1 MKQRG
6 LGKPWEA
13 LKLATQAEAAKEDPI
28 VLLQVTNLLLGRLVR
43 LARTIVGLLIAI
55 TGTLVIYCLSHW

>member
-13 LKLATQAEAAKEDPI
+13 LKLAAQAEAAKEDPI